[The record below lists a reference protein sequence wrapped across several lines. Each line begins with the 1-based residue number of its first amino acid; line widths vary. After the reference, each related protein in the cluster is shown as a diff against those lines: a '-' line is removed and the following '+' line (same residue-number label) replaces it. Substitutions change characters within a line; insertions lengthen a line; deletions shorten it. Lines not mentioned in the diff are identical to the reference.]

1 MTRPKL
7 TFTLP
12 IDTLRIAR
20 WDDPVVDAVGHD
32 ARSSY
37 VERFWLAPLGPSTTL
52 LVRRIAAQLE
62 AHPDGFDLPL
72 EDTAGALGLGLK
84 GGLSG
89 PFYRALARTG
99 QFHISRA
106 NGPSELAV
114 RTKLQTLTHHQVERL
129 PPMLQREH
137 AEWVASTAAEPTL
150 EERRTRARRL
160 ALSLLELGEPLDEA
174 ELQLH
179 RWKVHP
185 GLAHEALRWAEARR
199 SGVAAPQAPAAPVVP
214 RATAAAAPIPPP
226 RRPRPVNDPA
236 GDAA

>member
-12 IDTLRIAR
+12 IDSLRITR

-32 ARSSY
+32 ARSTY
-37 VERFWLAPLGPSTTL
+37 VERYWLALLGPSTTL
-52 LVRRIAAQLE
+52 LVRRLAAELE
-62 AHPDGFDLPL
+62 VHPDGFDLPL
-72 EDTAGALGLGLK
+72 EPTANSLGLGLK

-89 PFYRALARTG
+89 PFFRALARTG

-106 NGPSELAV
+106 DGPSALAV
-114 RTKLQTLTHHQVERL
+114 RTKLQTLTHHQVDRL

-137 AEWVASTAAEPTL
+137 ADWLASTTAAPSL
-150 EERRTRARRL
+150 DERRTRARRL
-160 ALSLLELGEPLDEA
+160 ALSLLELGEPPDEA

-179 RWKVHP
+179 RWKIHP
-185 GLAHEALRWAEARR
+185 GLADEALRWAEARR
-199 SGVAAPQAPAAPVVP
+199 SGTVPAQPM
-214 RATAAAAPIPPP
+214 ATAAAAPIPPP
-226 RRPRPVNDPA
+226 RRPRPVYDPA